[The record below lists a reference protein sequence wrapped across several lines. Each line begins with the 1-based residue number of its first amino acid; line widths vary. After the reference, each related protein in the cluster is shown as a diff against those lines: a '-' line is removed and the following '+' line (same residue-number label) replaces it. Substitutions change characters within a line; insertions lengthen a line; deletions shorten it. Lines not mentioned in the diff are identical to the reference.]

1 MTLPCPNIEHLLQ
14 PSLTPADDA
23 GASPQNAPADRA
35 EEEGLVLVAL
45 GIGVAFVAATV
56 WVIATR

>member
-1 MTLPCPNIEHLLQ
+1 MTLSRPNMEHLLQ

-23 GASPQNAPADRA
+23 GAPPWNPPADRA
-35 EEEGLVLVAL
+35 EEEGVVLVAL
-45 GIGVAFVAATV
+45 GIGVAFVACTV

>member
-1 MTLPCPNIEHLLQ
+1 MTLPSLNIEHLLQ

-23 GASPQNAPADRA
+23 GAATRQAPADRA

-45 GIGVAFVAATV
+45 GIGVAFVACTV

>member
-23 GASPQNAPADRA
+23 GAATRPVPADRA
-35 EEEGLVLVAL
+35 EEEGLVLMAL
-45 GIGVAFVAATV
+45 GIGVAFVACTV